1 MTRYWINISV
11 ALCIVFVLFSSGF
24 CYIGNYLDKAQPSMH
39 GKMFV
44 PVNVRKVSPE
54 NDVTVTA
61 HKVTLSHAPE
71 NTAEMKLNE
80 ISKARIVNMYQER
93 CRIVFD
99 YRDSSLKDTQTG
111 EDPYWYAEI
120 VPRNRLMVTD
130 MFAKLKDDSTDTLAA
145 DYKPQLYEDS
155 LRISW
160 GAISNGYRIFVTVIA
175 NAAVITFT
183 VIINVVITKAVKKHE
198 R

>member
-11 ALCIVFVLFSSGF
+11 VLCIVFVLLSSGL

-39 GKMFV
+39 GKTFV
-44 PVNVRKVSPE
+44 PVKVRKVSPE

-71 NTAEMKLNE
+71 NTVEMKLND
-80 ISKARIVNMYQER
+80 ISKARIVNIYHEK

-99 YRDSSLKDTQTG
+99 YRDSGLKDTQTD

-120 VPRNRLMVTD
+120 VPKNRLTVTD
-130 MFAKLKDDSTDTLAA
+130 MFAALKDDSTDTLAE

-160 GAISNGYRIFVTVIA
+160 GGMSNGYRIFLTVAVNI
-175 NAAVITFT
+175 AVILLT
-183 VIINVVITKAVKKHE
+183 VIINVLITKAVKKHE